1 MQFKALALVPLLF
14 ACSTLAAFDPDTTTV
29 KIAHRRHVT
38 KASQVVVDDQEG
50 TDNDFD
56 PAMET
61 PTTGSITIVLNGR
74 PGTSSAAG
82 GDNFDNGFIEG
93 ERFAIFNPHKKT
105 CLVVKKGWRHK
116 HVLGTS
122 RCRDGQSV
130 KHQSKLTF
138 HWKPAVNNL
147 AYLAWESPSGTEYCA
162 SHETFGTRF
171 YPCNSHSTTYS
182 LSATNSKGV
191 FHIMDATTA
200 DSFNVL
206 KASSSCMQAGIFKR
220 ALRMSACSPIRRQ
233 GWTKLP
239 ETEAH

>member
-14 ACSTLAAFDPDTTTV
+14 ACSTLAAETDPDTTTV
-29 KIAHRRHVT
+29 KIAHHRRVT
-38 KASQVVVDDQEG
+38 KAPQVVVDDQG
-50 TDNDFD
+50 TDDAVD
-56 PAMET
+56 PAMEQ
-61 PTTGSITIVLNGR
+61 PTTGSTVIVLNAR

-82 GDNFDNGFIEG
+82 GDNFENGFIEG
-93 ERFAIFNPHKKT
+93 ERFAVFNPHKKT

-122 RCRDGQSV
+122 RCRDGQAV

-138 HWKPAVNNL
+138 HWKPAGNNN
-147 AYLAWESPSGTEYCA
+147 AYLAWESPSGKEYCA
-162 SHETFGTRF
+162 SHESFGTRF
-171 YPCNSHSTTYS
+171 YPCNSHSTTYT

-200 DSFNVL
+200 DSFNIL
-206 KASSSCMQAGIFKR
+206 KASASCMQAGIFKT
-220 ALRMSACSPIRRQ
+220 ALWMSPCSPIRRQ